1 MCLFR
6 KNWDTVPRK
15 CHFECGALPK
25 LGVFQLKMVTRI
37 ALVAKFGHF
46 STKNGDEIGLRR
58 QFWAF
63 LN

>member
-15 CHFECGALPK
+15 CHFECGSLPK
-25 LGVFQLKMVTRI
+25 LSISELKMVTRTR
-37 ALVAKFGHF
+37 LVVKYLRFL
-46 STKNGDEIGLRR
+46 TENGDENRPRR
-58 QFWAF
+58 